1 MIRPLGEMLPIAKN
15 SDDGPAQRFRFKGAP
30 GEIGFISALSH
41 HFCSSCNRLRLTAS
55 GQLRPCLLSDRQ
67 LDLKGVIRGGGRDRQ
82 LAEMF
87 LQAVRNKP
95 SDHCLAV
102 NGPTGVSCQMSS
114 IGG

>member
-1 MIRPLGEMLPIAKN
+1 MQPVEKN
-15 SDDGPAQRFRFKGAP
+15 ADDGPAERFRFKEAA

-41 HFCSSCNRLRLTAS
+41 HFCDSCNRLRLTAS

-67 LDLKGVIRGGGRDRQ
+67 LDLKGLMRAGCNDRQ

-87 LQAVRNKP
+87 QQAVRNNP
-95 SDHCLAV
+95 SDHNLAV
-102 NGPTGVSCQMSS
+102 NDPTGVSCQMSS